1 MIKIS
6 SKKSLKRIK
15 ARTKVNGNVYVFDYI
30 TLRTSANKIVAGII
44 IKSLRK
50 LLKNYRI
57 KKGNKLNIEVEFLE
71 VKIKKS

>member
-1 MIKIS
+1 M
-6 SKKSLKRIK
+6 KRIK